1 MANNGARAFYLMLDT
16 IRNILLQDK
25 NVNTVTYGDLSEVDL
40 SKQTMFP
47 LSHIIVNQATN
58 DSQTMSFNVT
68 VLNMDVVD
76 IDKEE
81 AKDIFEKHAHEHY
94 VLNTQLAV
102 GNRLYQLLHNGQVRL
117 DGYQVDSDAN
127 CEPFVDRFSNNLAG
141 WAVTFDVMV
150 KNDLFICQD

>member
-16 IRNILLQDK
+16 IRDILLQDK

-68 VLNMDVVD
+68 VLSMDVVD
-76 IDKEE
+76 IEKKE
-81 AKDIFEKHAHEHY
+81 AKNVFEKHASEHY

-117 DGYQVDSDAN
+117 DGYQVDGDAN

-141 WAVTFDVMV
+141 WAVTFDIMV